1 MITSVT
7 NKKVIDLAKLQQ
19 KKYRDEAKKFIVEG
33 FHLVDEAKKAGLLE
47 EVICTEDVK
56 YSFKSI
62 TFATK
67 EVIAKI
73 SETVSPQPII
83 GIVSKPI
90 AKSIGTKVVA
100 LDNVQDPGNVGTII
114 RTACAFGFDTVLL
127 SKTCADAYSSKVVR
141 GTQGAIFNINVIYD
155 DIERVI
161 PTFNGEVIA
170 TMLDTSATVLDD
182 VNSGTNKMIVFG
194 NEGQGINPKI
204 ANLATKK
211 VYIPIQSAESL
222 NVAVC
227 AGIILY
233 KLQ

>member
-7 NKKVIDLAKLQQ
+7 NKKVVDLAKLQQ
-19 KKYRDEAKKFIVEG
+19 KKYRDESGKFIVEG

-56 YSFKSI
+56 YSFRAI

-73 SETVSPQPII
+73 SDTVSPQPII
-83 GIVSKPI
+83 GIASKPVN
-90 AKSIGTKVVA
+90 KGIGKKVVA

-127 SKTCADAYSSKVVR
+127 SKTCADVYSSKVIR
-141 GTQGAIFNINVIYD
+141 GTQGAIFNINVVYD
-155 DIERVI
+155 DIEKVI
-161 PTFNGEVIA
+161 PSFEGDVIA

-182 VNSGTNKMIVFG
+182 VNVSLNKMIIFG
-194 NEGQGINPKI
+194 NEGQGISAKV
-204 ANLATKK
+204 ANLASKK

-222 NVAVC
+222 NVAIC
-227 AGIILY
+227 AGIILH